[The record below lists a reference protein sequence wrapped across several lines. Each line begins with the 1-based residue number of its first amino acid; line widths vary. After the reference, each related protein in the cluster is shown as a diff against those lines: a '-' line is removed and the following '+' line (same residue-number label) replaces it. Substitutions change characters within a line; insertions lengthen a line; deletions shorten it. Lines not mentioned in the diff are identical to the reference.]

1 MLARLA
7 LCLALLV
14 GLMPAGAATLR
25 AQAVAADASMPRD
38 CVILLHGLARSDAS
52 LLVMGEAL
60 RAEGFRTVTADYD
73 STGAR
78 IEALA
83 DRTLPPAIAGCG
95 NAPRIDLVTH
105 SMGGILLRD
114 WLVDHDIPRLGRV
127 VMLAP
132 PNRGSE
138 LVDRLSGLPPFDW
151 MNGPAGRQLGTAGLP
166 TTLGPVPPNR
176 VGIIAGS
183 RSLNPLFS
191 RLIPGPDDGKVSVAS
206 TKVPGM
212 AAHLTLPVSHTFM
225 MNNPVVIAQTVAF
238 LRTGRFRRGLG
249 MVGALGTFTD

>member
-1 MLARLA
+1 MLARVLSLAALLTGLA
-7 LCLALLV
+7 LAAIPV
-14 GLMPAGAATLR
+14 VRADTATAAAGA
-25 AQAVAADASMPRD
+25 PRD

-60 RAEGFRTVTADYD
+60 RAEGFRTVTANYD
-73 STGAR
+73 STGDTVER
-78 IEALA
+78 LA
-83 DRTLPPAIAGCG
+83 ARTLPPAIAGCG
-95 NAPRIDLVTH
+95 DAPRIDVVTH

-114 WLVDHDIPRLGRV
+114 WLADHQIPLLGRV

-138 LVDRLSGLPPFDW
+138 LVDRFAGLPPFDW
-151 MNGPAGRQLGTAGLP
+151 LNGPAGMQLGTDGLP
-166 TTLGPVPPNR
+166 ASLGPVPPNR

-206 TKVPGM
+206 TKVDGM

-225 MNNPVVIAQTVAF
+225 MNNPVVIAQTIRF
-238 LRTGRFRRGLG
+238 LRTGHFQRGLD
-249 MVGALGTFTD
+249 MVGALATFTD